1 MSKLATDLTNAV
13 NAYIKAF
20 DAKHETDTVEVTFL
34 ELYEVAD
41 MYLSFIDIVYCINN
55 DIQFDDLFEWY
66 WFTNETKCKIN
77 LQTYLRRKADYPES
91 DHNDFQIILL
101 NEMIP

>member
-20 DAKHETDTVEVTFL
+20 DAKYETDTEYVTFL

-41 MYLSFIDIVYCINN
+41 MYLNFVDIIYCIDN
-55 DIQFDDLFEWY
+55 DIQFDDLYSWY
-66 WFTNETKCKIN
+66 WFTVETKCKIN
-77 LQTYLRRKADYPES
+77 LPTYLRRKLDYPETNHQS
-91 DHNDFQIILL
+91 LQIILL